1 MEILKVKNLKGAF
14 SNPIPMIMRSSEHM
28 QQIRTAL
35 VGMPQPSATL
45 TRLQSSEDA
54 HLFIFIAVV
63 TAMSVSSV

>member
-1 MEILKVKNLKGAF
+1 MKGAL

-54 HLFIFIAVV
+54 LA
-63 TAMSVSSV
+63 SVSNPVTRVSDMVWRRLNLIL